1 MTQENKEAKVSAE
14 ARYKKIFF
22 TSIIGII
29 ANAVLATFKAIIG
42 LISGSIAILMD
53 AVNNLTDAGSSLIT
67 IVGAHFAT
75 KDPDKKH
82 PFGHGRSEY
91 LATLLIGGLIL
102 YAGITAL
109 IESIKK
115 IVDPVVP
122 DYSTVA
128 LIIVAS
134 AVVVKLVLGLYV
146 SKTGKSI
153 NSDSLVASG
162 KDALFD
168 SIISTSTLVAAII
181 YIATGISLE
190 AYLGVIISIIIL
202 KAGIET
208 LQENVSK
215 ILGEGAEVELVRN
228 IKKTIAGHEGVQGAY
243 DLVLNNYG
251 PDTYLASVHIEVPDT
266 MTANEFDILSRH
278 LEWEIA
284 DTYGVFLTAV
294 GIYSINT
301 RDENVI
307 AIRENV
313 RKIVMDHP
321 MIHQMHGF
329 FLDDEK
335 NMRFD
340 MVISFD
346 AKSRAEVHDEVMAK
360 VKEAYPDYNI
370 EIGIDSDF
378 NEL

>member
-67 IVGAHFAT
+67 IVGAHFAA

-360 VKEAYPDYNI
+360 VKEAYPDCNI

>member
-1 MTQENKEAKVSAE
+1 M
-14 ARYKKIFF
+14 
-22 TSIIGII
+22 
-29 ANAVLATFKAIIG
+29 
-42 LISGSIAILMD
+42 
-53 AVNNLTDAGSSLIT
+53 
-67 IVGAHFAT
+67 
-75 KDPDKKH
+75 
-82 PFGHGRSEY
+82 
-91 LATLLIGGLIL
+91 
-102 YAGITAL
+102 
-109 IESIKK
+109 
-115 IVDPVVP
+115 
-122 DYSTVA
+122 
-128 LIIVAS
+128 
-134 AVVVKLVLGLYV
+134 
-146 SKTGKSI
+146 
-153 NSDSLVASG
+153 
-162 KDALFD
+162 
-168 SIISTSTLVAAII
+168 
-181 YIATGISLE
+181 
-190 AYLGVIISIIIL
+190 
-202 KAGIET
+202 
-208 LQENVSK
+208 
-215 ILGEGAEVELVRN
+215 
-228 IKKTIAGHEGVQGAY
+228 
-243 DLVLNNYG
+243 
-251 PDTYLASVHIEVPDT
+251 ASVHIEVPDT